1 MKKLNAI
8 LHQKFAYGFDFRAD
22 VELQVINDDLTM
34 LIKSSNLA
42 LPSDIYSQSDMGKMT
57 FHLYFEID
65 QEDYEFELD
74 VEEKDLD
81 EMKCQKDF
89 EQLHISASSEIIPF
103 FLYDDLN
110 HQLKSSLKKEK
121 KKKI

>member
-42 LPSDIYSQSDMGKMT
+42 LSSDIYSQSDMGKMT

-81 EMKCQKDF
+81 KMKCQKDF
-89 EQLHISASSEIIPF
+89 EQLNISASSEIIPF